1 MIFSRSKKLTRDRE
15 AGLVFRWRGGL
26 DGNRGGMTLALL
38 ITAGLFTMAFVG
50 LNVKVRKVKPPQ
62 RRVAKIMM
70 VPENDERMSLWVDIK
85 SPFPARWDPLNDA
98 VHHSRVESELANAM
112 AKASMRDIEW
122 RALPEGQNHIETPE
136 LFHQMELVLPEL
148 SRVVRPVQPET
159 PVMLE
164 IRMGGLGELS
174 KRRPDLP
181 LNFKGEIPAA
191 EFGKQ
196 FRWFI
201 TLNKR
206 GEVVYLAPV
215 EPLTGEF
222 PAELEAWLRGL
233 QFKPSDKDSETGELV
248 IRIGR
253 KRDHE

>member
-38 ITAGLFTMAFVG
+38 VTTGLFTLAFVG
-50 LNVKVRKVKPPQ
+50 LNVKVRKTKPPQ

-70 VPENDERMSLWVDIK
+70 VPEDDERLSLWVDLK
-85 SPFPARWDPLNDA
+85 SPFPARWDPVNDS
-98 VHHSRVESELANAM
+98 VHMARVESELDNAL
-112 AKASMRDIEW
+112 ATASMREIKW
-122 RALPEGQNHIETPE
+122 RQLPEQKASSDTPGIFRTGE
-136 LFHQMELVLPEL
+136 MVLPKL
-148 SRVVRPVQPET
+148 TRAVTPTQPET
-159 PVMLE
+159 PAELE
-164 IRMGGLGELS
+164 IRMGGIADLS
-174 KRRPDLP
+174 KRKSESMRVFD
-181 LNFKGEIPAA
+181 GEIPAG

-201 TLNKR
+201 TLNKK

-215 EPLTGEF
+215 EPMTGEF
-222 PAELEAWLRGL
+222 PAELENWLRKQRFL
-233 QFKPSDKDSETGELV
+233 PSDKDLETGEWV

-253 KRDHE
+253 KKGRE